1 MAQERPDLEEEK
13 NKLVVQNAENSA
25 KLQEVEDQI
34 LRVLS
39 SSEGNILEDG
49 EAVAILQESK
59 RVSDDIGEK
68 QKVAKKTE
76 VSIDEARV
84 NYDPVAKHASVLFF
98 TVVEIGNIDPMYQY
112 SLTYFIGL
120 FLRSIKD
127 SPKEKVSASNCVETW
142 CRLFVFRFPFLPG
155 SQTELHDEHRFLG
168 FGILRVLGFLGPC
181 PTVLDTDMDNDPRVA
196 GTIAGLGCGE
206 APCGS
211 QRPLHL
217 LPLHKRLPIAV

>member
-1 MAQERPDLEEEK
+1 MTLGNSVGSFIIQNSYLVPVSAGIVVAQERPDLEEEK

-76 VSIDEARV
+76 ISIDEARV

-127 SPKEKVSASNCVETW
+127 SPKEKVCASGKLGVAA
-142 CRLFVFRFPFLPG
+142 FVVGFHFLLGP
-155 SQTELHDEHRFLG
+155 QTAVYTNHRFLMKD
-168 FGILRVLGFLGPC
+168 LV
-181 PTVLDTDMDNDPRVA
+181 
-196 GTIAGLGCGE
+196 
-206 APCGS
+206 
-211 QRPLHL
+211 QLHPAL
-217 LPLHKRLPIAV
+217 I